1 MEKAKVI
8 VISGSMRFWN
18 TILKVADKLTQEG
31 NIVLSPFKDSRSVL
45 TSEDLKLHAEL
56 HRQKIDMAD
65 EMYVVNLGGYIG
77 DAVQDEIDYANQ
89 LGMEITYH
97 EPLRS
102 RPYIVT
108 LCGSK
113 KFEYEFVYQFEK
125 LTKEGK
131 IVLLP
136 AIFRFPNSDHL
147 STRELALLDVIH
159 QEKMKMSDEVL
170 VINKDGYIGDDTQK
184 EIDWCNAH
192 NIKVSYIENAYKDD
206 KFAL

>member
-18 TILKVADKLTQEG
+18 TILEVADKLTQEG
-31 NIVLSPFKDSRSVL
+31 NIVLSPFKDSRSML
-45 TSEDLKLHAEL
+45 TETDLKLRAEL

-65 EMYVVNLGGYIG
+65 EMYVVNVGGYIG

-89 LGMEITYH
+89 RGMEITYH
-97 EPLRS
+97 EPLQS

-113 KFEYEFVYQFEK
+113 KFEYEFACQFEK

-136 AIFRFPNSDHL
+136 AIFRFPNPDYL
-147 STRELALLDVIH
+147 SARELALLDVIH

-170 VINKDGYIGDDTQK
+170 VINKGGYIGDDTQK
-184 EIDWCNAH
+184 EIDWCSAH